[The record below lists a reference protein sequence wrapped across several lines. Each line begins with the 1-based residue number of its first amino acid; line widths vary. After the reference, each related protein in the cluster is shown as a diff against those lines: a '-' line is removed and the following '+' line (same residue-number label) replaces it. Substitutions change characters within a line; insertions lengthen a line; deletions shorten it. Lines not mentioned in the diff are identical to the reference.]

1 MALFSKP
8 LFTTLFLSSLST
20 TFQDISVFSDLLR
33 IGLRYMWWG
42 DTTQHSFW
50 MWGGE
55 KLFKGNF
62 FEENKRFR
70 THSEYDDLWKLT
82 AHYFLY
88 SANSYRKS
96 CNFFVVFYATVFFF
110 YRYDGKKSFA
120 VGQLLLYMRAV
131 FYFERDC
138 LARKMLYYLDYMHRP
153 FFRQTTLQIWS
164 VKKLWTE
171 P

>member
-50 MWGGE
+50 MRRRE
-55 KLFKGNF
+55 TFLRATFLKKTSVFA
-62 FEENKRFR
+62 R
-70 THSEYDDLWKLT
+70 TLSMMTSESWLRTISSIRQILIVKAAT
-82 AHYFLY
+82 
-88 SANSYRKS
+88 
-96 CNFFVVFYATVFFF
+96 FFVVFYATVFFF

-120 VGQLLLYMRAV
+120 VGQLYMRAV

-138 LARKMLYYLDYMHRP
+138 LTRKMLYYLDSMHRL
-153 FFRQTTLQIWS
+153 FFQANPLYKYRS
-164 VKKLWTE
+164 KKLWPE